1 MGIID
6 NFKDVFKVA
15 DTLNNLELY
24 KKLTELQ
31 TRTMEVEEEN
41 RALKDQIAQLTAE
54 LATKASLKHDG
65 EQYWTEKDGRRDGPF
80 CAVCWD
86 VDKKLVRMRH
96 YRSHSGALDYVC
108 DYCGRHRHR

>member
-15 DTLNNLELY
+15 DTLNNLDLY

-41 RALKDQIAQLTAE
+41 RALKDQIAQLTNE
-54 LATKASLKHDG
+54 LATKESLKHDG
-65 EQYWTEKDGRRDGPF
+65 ERYWSEKDGRRDGPF
-80 CAVCWD
+80 CGVCWD
-86 VDKKLVRMRH
+86 IDKKQVRMRTYH
-96 YRSHSGALDYVC
+96 RNTGGPGYVC
-108 DYCGRHRHR
+108 DYCGRHRNK

>member
-15 DTLNNLELY
+15 DTLNNLDLY

-41 RALKDQIAQLTAE
+41 RALKDQIAQLTKE
-54 LATKASLKHDG
+54 LATNESLKHDG
-65 EQYWTEKDGRRDGPF
+65 ERYWREKDGQRDGPF

-86 VDKKLVRMRH
+86 IDKKLVRMRR
-96 YRSHSGALDYVC
+96 YRSHSGGLDYVC
-108 DYCGRHRHR
+108 DYCGRHRHK